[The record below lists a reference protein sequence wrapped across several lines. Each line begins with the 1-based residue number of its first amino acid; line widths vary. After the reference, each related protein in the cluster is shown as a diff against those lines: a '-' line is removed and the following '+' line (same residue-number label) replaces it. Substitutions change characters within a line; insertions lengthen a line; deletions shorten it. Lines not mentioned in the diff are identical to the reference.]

1 MPFGG
6 GDAHFGERVSV
17 GLAGVLL
24 LVLGLLAGSGGAPAD
39 AQAAG
44 PPAAV
49 FMTEAVMGP
58 TVLSVVVEVVR
69 GGAVTTVF
77 TRYGQSAAYG

>member
-1 MPFGG
+1 MRTSGRGSPWGLP
-6 GDAHFGERVSV
+6 ASCCSSSV
-17 GLAGVLL
+17 FW
-24 LVLGLLAGSGGAPAD
+24 
-39 AQAAG
+39 
-44 PPAAV
+44 PAAV